1 MTYDVIII
9 GSGPAGMTAA
19 IYCQRFLLKTVMV
32 AGRLWGGQL
41 QNTTEVE
48 NFPGMGVVLGPE
60 LLKRMRNH
68 VEHLGVE
75 ILDVWAEK
83 IHHASYPFQ
92 VMLEQGQTIVGKAII
107 IATGA
112 DTKWLGVPNEERLRG
127 KGVSAC
133 APCDAFFFRGKPVA
147 VVGGGD
153 TAMEEAQVI
162 ANVASDVVL
171 IHRRDEFRAQ
181 PAMVE
186 KVKAKKNVRFLY
198 NTRVVDALGEQSLT
212 GLLLETASIS
222 PKQGVASLDELVQSF
237 GGEKKTDTQWVL
249 PRAGVFVAIGLVPN
263 TKFLDGFAVD
273 ERGYLKRFEERDDH
287 GNLLYFTK
295 TNIPGIFT
303 AGDVH
308 DTRYKQ
314 AITAAGFGCM
324 AALDVQKWLG
334 ERDAI

>member
-1 MTYDVIII
+1 MYDVIII

-19 IYCQRFLLKTVMV
+19 IYCQRFLLKTLLV

-41 QNTTEVE
+41 QNTTDVE
-48 NFPGMGVVLGPE
+48 NFPGMGQITGPQ
-60 LLKRMRNH
+60 LLKKMREH

-75 ILDVWAEK
+75 ILDVWATD
-83 IHHASYPFQ
+83 INPSAQPFT
-92 VMLEQGQTIVGKAII
+92 VKLEEGKEVYGRSII

-127 KGVSAC
+127 RGVSAC

-181 PAMVE
+181 DAMVE
-186 KVKAKKNVRFLY
+186 KVKSKKNVRFLY
-198 NTRVVDALGEQSLT
+198 NTRVVDMTGEDVLT
-212 GLLLETASIS
+212 GLLLDTPSIS
-222 PKQGVASLDELVQSF
+222 PKQGVSSFDELVKTF
-237 GGEKKTDTQWVL
+237 GGKQRGGTQWIL

-263 TKFLDGFAVD
+263 TKFLKGFAVD
-273 ERGYLKRFEERDDH
+273 ERGYLKRVEEHDEH
-287 GNLLYFTK
+287 GNILYFTQ
-295 TNIPGIFT
+295 TTVPGIFT

-308 DTRYKQ
+308 DARYKQ

-324 AALDVQKWLG
+324 AALDVEKWLS
-334 ERDAI
+334 ENEH